1 MAAFEQLYRAHA
13 PTLLARIIRPR
24 VAAPA
29 DQEDVLV
36 ETFRTAL
43 EKIGSYRW
51 MGRGFFAWLARIAKN
66 KIVDRARAL
75 KARAR
80 ALERAALEPVAEPP
94 PEPDWTLLATARDAH
109 LRTGIDAVLGE
120 INPRYASVLKMRF
133 IDNIPRQA
141 CADALDVKVGT
152 FDVVLLRAVRAF
164 RAAWVARYGTEEI
177 P

>member
-24 VAAPA
+24 VPGPA

-36 ETFRTAL
+36 DTFRTAL

-66 KIVDRARAL
+66 KVIDLARSRQ
-75 KARAR
+75 ARVR
-80 ALERAALEPVAEPP
+80 ALERAALEPASEPP
-94 PEPDWTLLATARDAH
+94 AEPDWTLLAAARDAH
-109 LRTGIDAVLGE
+109 LRAAVDTVLGE
-120 INPRYASVLKMRF
+120 INARYARVLRLRF
-133 IDNIPRQA
+133 IDNTPRPE
-141 CADALDVKVGT
+141 CAAALDVKIGT